1 MEKIARNFAKP
12 DVKKLK
18 TILQCTTFCTLCFD
32 TKEDKKEEL
41 LHLDHSLITEDLDQ
55 EKITLRELLE
65 AIFGNTQD
73 LVTSDYICQPCKS
86 LAYSSYAFIHKTKN
100 NVHIY
105 SKYLEL
111 LLKETL
117 ELAAGF
123 SNDWKRAVIVL
134 DNYEKIE
141 KPKSKK
147 TEQYICDKCGKGYTR
162 KSFLINH
169 LKRHKTDSKSLSCP
183 HCDIRPCI
191 HEEYIL
197 AFNEQRQLKTK
208 PMSCLCG
215 YKFGQTL
222 PYLITHVNKVHLD
235 IKPNTCKCGK
245 SFYLQ
250 KQYWKH
256 FEYCHNTCKSCF
268 RKFPNIKHLERHM
281 ETCVVT
287 EKPFK
292 GDKCRRSETK
302 LTQQFH
308 MATHTSSYPKK
319 LSKVKRNRIYKC
331 LICDKVLKTKLEL
344 RSHINNKHEK
354 KPNLCLYCNK
364 QYNSRQEYL
373 EHVQSEEHKSNIPY
387 AFKHHCT
394 HCDYSANTLDM
405 LKAHINRIHL
415 NIRPFECEHCHK
427 RYFDSTQL
435 KNHVKTHNGQRKPK
449 VCDICGANLAGPTAL
464 KKHRRLHTGENPYSC
479 PYCEI
484 KTNCA
489 SSLKTHIMRKHME
502 PTIQCPLC
510 ELKFHTMNNARGH
523 VRKTHW
529 KSKDK
534 FDYTKL
540 KGLSPDDYDFFR
552 DRRKAVV

>member
-1 MEKIARNFAKP
+1 MNKIARNFTKP
-12 DVKKLK
+12 DIVKNLK
-18 TILQCTTFCTLCFD
+18 TILQSTTFCTLCFD
-32 TKEDKKEEL
+32 TNEEL
-41 LHLDHSLITEDLDQ
+41 LHLDHALVTEDLEQ
-55 EKITLRELLE
+55 EKITLKELLE
-65 AIFGNTQD
+65 AIFGNIQD
-73 LVTSDYICQPCKS
+73 LVASDYICEPCKS
-86 LAYSSYAFIHKTKN
+86 LAYSSYAFIYKTKN

-105 SKYLEL
+105 SKYLEQ
-111 LLKETL
+111 LLKETS
-117 ELAAGF
+117 ELSASF

-134 DNYEKIE
+134 DNYNEIE
-141 KPKSKK
+141 KPKSKEIEK
-147 TEQYICDKCGKGYTR
+147 YICDKCGKDYTW
-162 KSFLINH
+162 KSFLIKH
-169 LKRHKTDSKSLSCP
+169 MKRHKIDSKIFSCP
-183 HCDIRPCI
+183 HCDIWPCI
-191 HEEYIL
+191 HEEYIQH
-197 AFNEQRQLKTK
+197 FNEQRLLKTK

-215 YKFGQTL
+215 SKFGQTL
-222 PYLITHVNKVHLD
+222 PYLIAHVNKDHLD
-235 IKPNTCKCGK
+235 IKPNTCECGK
-245 SFYLQ
+245 SFYLE

-256 FEYCHNTCKSCF
+256 FEYCHNDKHVCKSCF
-268 RKFPNIKHLERHM
+268 RKFANIKHLETHM
-281 ETCVVT
+281 ETCGVT

-292 GDKCRRSETK
+292 CGKYRVRSENK
-302 LTQQFH
+302 LMQ
-308 MATHTSSYPKK
+308 PKK

-331 LICDKVLKTKLEL
+331 LTCDKVLKTKLEL

-394 HCDYSANTLDM
+394 HCEYSANTLDM

-415 NIRPFECEHCHK
+415 NVRPFECEHCHK

-435 KNHVKTHNGQRKPK
+435 KNHVKTHTGQRKPK
-449 VCDICGANLAGPTAL
+449 VCDICGANLSGPTAL

-479 PYCEI
+479 PYCEV

-510 ELKFHTMNNARGH
+510 DLKFHTMNNARGH

-529 KSKDK
+529 KSKEK